1 MNTFVLIKMSGN
13 WFLNTCVSGSVR
25 ANPNP
30 MLPNSFSYTETSS
43 VILQDVDDVG
53 PSSDATLSWNRN
65 SCDQMEKKKESE
77 KRTE

>member
-1 MNTFVLIKMSGN
+1 MSGN

-53 PSSDATLSWNRN
+53 PSSDATLS
-65 SCDQMEKKKESE
+65 
-77 KRTE
+77 